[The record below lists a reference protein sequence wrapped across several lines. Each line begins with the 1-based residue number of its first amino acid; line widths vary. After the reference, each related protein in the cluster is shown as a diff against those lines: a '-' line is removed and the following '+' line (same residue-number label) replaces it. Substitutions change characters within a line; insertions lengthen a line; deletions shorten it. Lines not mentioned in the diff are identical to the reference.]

1 MTWNFLYKNK
11 FINAN
16 LKKRGYYIL
25 NQKNKNFSKL
35 LLLLGNSIGQ
45 LGSSIL
51 SFVLG
56 LYILKKLNC
65 SIFFYSLS
73 QIIGPLVA
81 IFLLPILGSAID
93 KYNKNRIIRFSQF
106 LSAISLFLFIIT
118 SRKIEIEY
126 IHIIGLLIILKLSDQ
141 ILSTSLNSSTINIVD
156 EEDIQS
162 FRAHLQIIQA
172 VSMVLSPIIA
182 VFIID
187 KFALIGILLIEMFME
202 LLVLVIYWKVDFNKN
217 TKKEVNES
225 QSLLILF
232 KEGIDFIF
240 KYKKIVFG
248 LAFVLVVNFILGIVN
263 IGLPFVEIK
272 ILNLSSKNY
281 ALNDSILAIGLL
293 IGSLISS
300 KVKSQ
305 KTLNIAR
312 NSISLISL
320 VTFVL
325 GLLLTL
331 ELTKNIWSI
340 ILAGYFLIIGISI
353 TICNILLS
361 SWSILNIPQEFQG
374 RVFSILN
381 TLTQVSLPL
390 SMLLFGYLFEI
401 ISVYVVFVGAGIFL
415 LLFTI
420 GIPSLFKINLKNDK
434 LE

>member
-1 MTWNFLYKNK
+1 M
-11 FINAN
+11 
-16 LKKRGYYIL
+16 

-118 SRKIEIEY
+118 SRKIQIEY
-126 IHIIGLLIILKLSDQ
+126 IHIICLLIILKLSDQ

-182 VFIID
+182 IFIID

-300 KVKSQ
+300 KIKSQ

-401 ISVYVVFVGAGIFL
+401 ISVYAVFVGAGIFL

>member
-1 MTWNFLYKNK
+1 M
-11 FINAN
+11 
-16 LKKRGYYIL
+16 

-182 VFIID
+182 IFIID

-225 QSLLILF
+225 QSLLLLF

-300 KVKSQ
+300 KIKSQ

-331 ELTKNIWSI
+331 ELTKNSWSI

-401 ISVYVVFVGAGIFL
+401 ISVYAVFVGAGIFL

>member
-1 MTWNFLYKNK
+1 M
-11 FINAN
+11 
-16 LKKRGYYIL
+16 

-93 KYNKNRIIRFSQF
+93 KYNKNKIIRFSQF

-156 EEDIQS
+156 EDDIQS

-225 QSLLILF
+225 QSLLLLF

-293 IGSLISS
+293 LGSLISS
-300 KVKSQ
+300 KIKSQ

>member
-1 MTWNFLYKNK
+1 M
-11 FINAN
+11 
-16 LKKRGYYIL
+16 

-156 EEDIQS
+156 QEDIQS

-182 VFIID
+182 IFIID

-293 IGSLISS
+293 LGSLISS
-300 KVKSQ
+300 KIKSQ

-401 ISVYVVFVGAGIFL
+401 ISVYIVFVGAGIFL

>member
-1 MTWNFLYKNK
+1 M
-11 FINAN
+11 
-16 LKKRGYYIL
+16 

-156 EEDIQS
+156 KEDIQS

-187 KFALIGILLIEMFME
+187 KFALIGILLMEMFME

-232 KEGIDFIF
+232 KDGIDFIF

-300 KVKSQ
+300 KIKSQ

-331 ELTKNIWSI
+331 ELTKNSWSI

-401 ISVYVVFVGAGIFL
+401 ISVYAVFVGAGIFL

>member
-1 MTWNFLYKNK
+1 M
-11 FINAN
+11 
-16 LKKRGYYIL
+16 

-93 KYNKNRIIRFSQF
+93 KYNKNKIIRFSQF

-172 VSMVLSPIIA
+172 VCMVLSPIIA
-182 VFIID
+182 IFIID

-217 TKKEVNES
+217 TKNEVNES

-232 KEGIDFIF
+232 KDGIDFIF

-293 IGSLISS
+293 LGSLISS
-300 KVKSQ
+300 KIKSQ

-420 GIPSLFKINLKNDK
+420 GIPFLFKINLKNDK

>member
-1 MTWNFLYKNK
+1 M
-11 FINAN
+11 
-16 LKKRGYYIL
+16 

-126 IHIIGLLIILKLSDQ
+126 IHIIGLLIVLKLSDQ

-293 IGSLISS
+293 LGSLISS
-300 KVKSQ
+300 KIKSQ

-401 ISVYVVFVGAGIFL
+401 ISVYAVFVGAGIFL

>member
-1 MTWNFLYKNK
+1 M
-11 FINAN
+11 
-16 LKKRGYYIL
+16 

-93 KYNKNRIIRFSQF
+93 KYNKNKIIRFSQF

-141 ILSTSLNSSTINIVD
+141 ILSTSLNSSTISIVD

-225 QSLLILF
+225 QSLLLLF

-293 IGSLISS
+293 LGSLISS
-300 KVKSQ
+300 KIKSQ

-401 ISVYVVFVGAGIFL
+401 ISVYIVFVGAGIFL

>member
-1 MTWNFLYKNK
+1 M
-11 FINAN
+11 
-16 LKKRGYYIL
+16 

-156 EEDIQS
+156 KDDIQS

-187 KFALIGILLIEMFME
+187 KFALIGILLMEMFME

-225 QSLLILF
+225 QSLLLLF

-300 KVKSQ
+300 KIKSQ

-325 GLLLTL
+325 GLLLAL
-331 ELTKNIWSI
+331 ELTKNSWSI

-361 SWSILNIPQEFQG
+361 SRSILNIPQEFQG

-401 ISVYVVFVGAGIFL
+401 ISVYAVFVGAGIFL

>member
-1 MTWNFLYKNK
+1 M
-11 FINAN
+11 
-16 LKKRGYYIL
+16 

-225 QSLLILF
+225 QSLLLLF
-232 KEGIDFIF
+232 KDGIDFIF

-300 KVKSQ
+300 KIKSQ

>member
-1 MTWNFLYKNK
+1 M
-11 FINAN
+11 
-16 LKKRGYYIL
+16 

-93 KYNKNRIIRFSQF
+93 KYNKNKIIRFSQF

-225 QSLLILF
+225 QSLLLLF

-300 KVKSQ
+300 KIKSQ

-401 ISVYVVFVGAGIFL
+401 ISVYAVFVGAGIFL

>member
-1 MTWNFLYKNK
+1 M
-11 FINAN
+11 
-16 LKKRGYYIL
+16 

-93 KYNKNRIIRFSQF
+93 KYNKNKIIRFSQF

-118 SRKIEIEY
+118 SRKIQIEY

-182 VFIID
+182 IFIID

-217 TKKEVNES
+217 TKKEVNEN

-300 KVKSQ
+300 KIKSQ

-331 ELTKNIWSI
+331 ELTKNSWSI

-401 ISVYVVFVGAGIFL
+401 ISVYAVFVGAGIFL

>member
-1 MTWNFLYKNK
+1 M
-11 FINAN
+11 
-16 LKKRGYYIL
+16 

-300 KVKSQ
+300 KIKSQ

-401 ISVYVVFVGAGIFL
+401 ISVYAVFVGAGIFL

>member
-1 MTWNFLYKNK
+1 M
-11 FINAN
+11 
-16 LKKRGYYIL
+16 

-156 EEDIQS
+156 KDDIQS

-225 QSLLILF
+225 QSLLLLF

-300 KVKSQ
+300 KIKSQ

-320 VTFVL
+320 VTLVL

-331 ELTKNIWSI
+331 ELTKNSWSI

>member
-1 MTWNFLYKNK
+1 M
-11 FINAN
+11 
-16 LKKRGYYIL
+16 

-182 VFIID
+182 IFIID

-300 KVKSQ
+300 KIKSQ

-331 ELTKNIWSI
+331 ELTKNSWSI

-381 TLTQVSLPL
+381 TLTQVSLPV

-401 ISVYVVFVGAGIFL
+401 ISVYAVFVGAGIFL

>member
-1 MTWNFLYKNK
+1 M
-11 FINAN
+11 
-16 LKKRGYYIL
+16 

-156 EEDIQS
+156 QEDIQS

-172 VSMVLSPIIA
+172 ISMVLSPIIA
-182 VFIID
+182 IFIID

-225 QSLLILF
+225 QSLLLLF

-293 IGSLISS
+293 LGSLISS
-300 KVKSQ
+300 KIKSQ

-331 ELTKNIWSI
+331 ELTKNSWSI

>member
-1 MTWNFLYKNK
+1 M
-11 FINAN
+11 
-16 LKKRGYYIL
+16 

-182 VFIID
+182 IFIID

-293 IGSLISS
+293 LGSLISS
-300 KVKSQ
+300 KIKSQ

-331 ELTKNIWSI
+331 ELTKNSWSI

>member
-1 MTWNFLYKNK
+1 MNK
-11 FINAN
+11 
-16 LKKRGYYIL
+16 
-25 NQKNKNFSKL
+25 KNKNFSKL

-93 KYNKNRIIRFSQF
+93 KYNKNKIIRFSQF

-118 SRKIEIEY
+118 SRKIQIEY

-172 VSMVLSPIIA
+172 ISMVLSPIIA

-232 KEGIDFIF
+232 KDGIDFIF

-281 ALNDSILAIGLL
+281 ALNDSIFAIGLL

-300 KVKSQ
+300 KIKSQ

-331 ELTKNIWSI
+331 ELTKNSWSI

-401 ISVYVVFVGAGIFL
+401 ISVYGVFIGAGIFL

>member
-1 MTWNFLYKNK
+1 M
-11 FINAN
+11 
-16 LKKRGYYIL
+16 

-106 LSAISLFLFIIT
+106 LSAISLFLFIIK

-202 LLVLVIYWKVDFNKN
+202 LLVLVIYWKIDFNKN

-293 IGSLISS
+293 LGSLISS
-300 KVKSQ
+300 KIKSQ

-401 ISVYVVFVGAGIFL
+401 ISVYIVFVGAGIFL

>member
-1 MTWNFLYKNK
+1 M
-11 FINAN
+11 
-16 LKKRGYYIL
+16 

-93 KYNKNRIIRFSQF
+93 KYNKNKIIRFSQF

-156 EEDIQS
+156 EDDIQS

-225 QSLLILF
+225 QSLLLLF

-300 KVKSQ
+300 KIKSQ

-401 ISVYVVFVGAGIFL
+401 ISVYAVFVGAGIFL

-420 GIPSLFKINLKNDK
+420 AIPSLFKINLKNDK

>member
-1 MTWNFLYKNK
+1 M
-11 FINAN
+11 
-16 LKKRGYYIL
+16 

-93 KYNKNRIIRFSQF
+93 KYNKNKIIRFSQF

-118 SRKIEIEY
+118 SRKIQIEY

-225 QSLLILF
+225 QSLLLLF

-293 IGSLISS
+293 LGSLISS
-300 KVKSQ
+300 KIKSQ

-401 ISVYVVFVGAGIFL
+401 ISVYAVFVGAGIFL

>member
-1 MTWNFLYKNK
+1 M
-11 FINAN
+11 
-16 LKKRGYYIL
+16 

-225 QSLLILF
+225 QSLLLLF

-293 IGSLISS
+293 LGSLISS
-300 KVKSQ
+300 KIKSQ

-401 ISVYVVFVGAGIFL
+401 ISVYAVFVGAGIFL

>member
-1 MTWNFLYKNK
+1 M
-11 FINAN
+11 
-16 LKKRGYYIL
+16 

-225 QSLLILF
+225 QSLLLLF

-300 KVKSQ
+300 KIKSQ

-331 ELTKNIWSI
+331 ELTKNSWSI

-361 SWSILNIPQEFQG
+361 SRSILNIPQEFQG

>member
-1 MTWNFLYKNK
+1 M
-11 FINAN
+11 
-16 LKKRGYYIL
+16 

-118 SRKIEIEY
+118 SRKIQIEY

-217 TKKEVNES
+217 TKKEVNEN
-225 QSLLILF
+225 QSLLLLF

-293 IGSLISS
+293 LGSLISS
-300 KVKSQ
+300 KIKSQ

-401 ISVYVVFVGAGIFL
+401 ISVYGVFIGAGIFL

>member
-1 MTWNFLYKNK
+1 M
-11 FINAN
+11 
-16 LKKRGYYIL
+16 

-182 VFIID
+182 IFIID

-225 QSLLILF
+225 QSLLLLF

-293 IGSLISS
+293 LGSLISS
-300 KVKSQ
+300 KIKSQ

>member
-1 MTWNFLYKNK
+1 M
-11 FINAN
+11 
-16 LKKRGYYIL
+16 
-25 NQKNKNFSKL
+25 NQKNKIFSKL

-156 EEDIQS
+156 KDDIQS

-187 KFALIGILLIEMFME
+187 KFALIGILLMEMFME

-225 QSLLILF
+225 QSLLLLF

-300 KVKSQ
+300 KIKSQ

-331 ELTKNIWSI
+331 ELTKNSWSI

-390 SMLLFGYLFEI
+390 STLLFGYLFEI
-401 ISVYVVFVGAGIFL
+401 ISVYVVFVGSGIFL

>member
-1 MTWNFLYKNK
+1 M
-11 FINAN
+11 
-16 LKKRGYYIL
+16 

-156 EEDIQS
+156 KDDIQS

-187 KFALIGILLIEMFME
+187 KFALIGILLMEMFME
-202 LLVLVIYWKVDFNKN
+202 LFVLVIYWKVDFNKN

-232 KEGIDFIF
+232 KDGIDFIF

-300 KVKSQ
+300 KIKSQ

-401 ISVYVVFVGAGIFL
+401 ISVYAVFVGAGIFL

>member
-1 MTWNFLYKNK
+1 M
-11 FINAN
+11 
-16 LKKRGYYIL
+16 

-126 IHIIGLLIILKLSDQ
+126 IHIICLLIILKLSDQ

-156 EEDIQS
+156 EDDIQS

-172 VSMVLSPIIA
+172 LSMVLSPIIA

-300 KVKSQ
+300 KIKSQ

-340 ILAGYFLIIGISI
+340 ILAGYFLVIGISI

-401 ISVYVVFVGAGIFL
+401 ISVYAVFVGAGIFL

>member
-1 MTWNFLYKNK
+1 M
-11 FINAN
+11 
-16 LKKRGYYIL
+16 

-118 SRKIEIEY
+118 SRKIQIEY
-126 IHIIGLLIILKLSDQ
+126 IHIIGLLIILKISDQ

-202 LLVLVIYWKVDFNKN
+202 LLVLVIYWKVDFNRN

-293 IGSLISS
+293 MGSLISS
-300 KVKSQ
+300 KIKSQ

-331 ELTKNIWSI
+331 ELTKNSWSI

-401 ISVYVVFVGAGIFL
+401 ISVYAVFVGAGIFL

-420 GIPSLFKINLKNDK
+420 GIPYLFKINLKNDK

>member
-1 MTWNFLYKNK
+1 M
-11 FINAN
+11 
-16 LKKRGYYIL
+16 

-225 QSLLILF
+225 QSLLLLF

-300 KVKSQ
+300 KIKSQ

>member
-1 MTWNFLYKNK
+1 M
-11 FINAN
+11 
-16 LKKRGYYIL
+16 

-156 EEDIQS
+156 KDDIQS

-232 KEGIDFIF
+232 KDGIDFIF

-300 KVKSQ
+300 KIKSQ

-331 ELTKNIWSI
+331 ELTKNSWSI

>member
-1 MTWNFLYKNK
+1 M
-11 FINAN
+11 
-16 LKKRGYYIL
+16 
-25 NQKNKNFSKL
+25 
-35 LLLLGNSIGQ
+35 
-45 LGSSIL
+45 
-51 SFVLG
+51 LG

-225 QSLLILF
+225 QSLLLLF

-293 IGSLISS
+293 LGSLISS
-300 KVKSQ
+300 KIKSQ

-331 ELTKNIWSI
+331 ELTKNSWSI

>member
-1 MTWNFLYKNK
+1 M
-11 FINAN
+11 
-16 LKKRGYYIL
+16 

-225 QSLLILF
+225 QSLLLLF
-232 KEGIDFIF
+232 KDGIDFIF

-300 KVKSQ
+300 KIKSQ

-401 ISVYVVFVGAGIFL
+401 ISVYAVFVGAGIFL

-420 GIPSLFKINLKNDK
+420 AIPSLFKINLKNDK

>member
-1 MTWNFLYKNK
+1 M
-11 FINAN
+11 
-16 LKKRGYYIL
+16 

-93 KYNKNRIIRFSQF
+93 KYNKNKIIRFSQF

-156 EEDIQS
+156 KDDIQS

-187 KFALIGILLIEMFME
+187 KFALIGILLMEMFME
-202 LLVLVIYWKVDFNKN
+202 LLVLVIYWKVDFNRN

-300 KVKSQ
+300 KIKSQ

-401 ISVYVVFVGAGIFL
+401 ISVYAVFVGAGIFL

>member
-1 MTWNFLYKNK
+1 M
-11 FINAN
+11 
-16 LKKRGYYIL
+16 
-25 NQKNKNFSKL
+25 

-93 KYNKNRIIRFSQF
+93 KYNKNKIIRFSQF

-156 EEDIQS
+156 EDDIQS

-225 QSLLILF
+225 QSLLLLF

-300 KVKSQ
+300 KIKSQ

-401 ISVYVVFVGAGIFL
+401 ISVYAVFVGAGIFL

>member
-1 MTWNFLYKNK
+1 M
-11 FINAN
+11 
-16 LKKRGYYIL
+16 

-225 QSLLILF
+225 QSLLLLF

-293 IGSLISS
+293 LGSLISS
-300 KVKSQ
+300 KIKSQ

-331 ELTKNIWSI
+331 ELTKNSWSI

>member
-1 MTWNFLYKNK
+1 M
-11 FINAN
+11 
-16 LKKRGYYIL
+16 
-25 NQKNKNFSKL
+25 

-182 VFIID
+182 IFIID

-300 KVKSQ
+300 KIKSQ

-331 ELTKNIWSI
+331 ELTKNSWSI

-401 ISVYVVFVGAGIFL
+401 ISVYAVFVGAGIFL

>member
-1 MTWNFLYKNK
+1 M
-11 FINAN
+11 
-16 LKKRGYYIL
+16 

-225 QSLLILF
+225 QSLLLLF

-300 KVKSQ
+300 KIKSQ

-331 ELTKNIWSI
+331 ELTKNSWSI

>member
-1 MTWNFLYKNK
+1 M
-11 FINAN
+11 
-16 LKKRGYYIL
+16 

-156 EEDIQS
+156 KDDIQS

-225 QSLLILF
+225 QSLLLLF

-293 IGSLISS
+293 LGSLISS
-300 KVKSQ
+300 KIKSQ

-401 ISVYVVFVGAGIFL
+401 ISVYIVFVGAGIFL

>member
-1 MTWNFLYKNK
+1 M
-11 FINAN
+11 
-16 LKKRGYYIL
+16 

-93 KYNKNRIIRFSQF
+93 KYNKNKIIRFSQF

-225 QSLLILF
+225 QSLLLLF

-293 IGSLISS
+293 LGSLISS
-300 KVKSQ
+300 KIKSQ

-401 ISVYVVFVGAGIFL
+401 ISVYIVFVGAGIFL